1 MENFS
6 RERIKVDRA
15 IDCAS
20 KKIGLFWLDEKNG
33 KESITEFERL
43 HYNGETSVV
52 LCMKKLYLYKIFL
65 KKESKSYFKILGY
78 PKTGRTHQIRIHL
91 QYLGYPIV
99 NDPLYNQPT
108 VWGPSNGKN
117 GVYEYSKE
125 QIEQNFLSKI
135 CLKNK

>member
-1 MENFS
+1 MVNFS

-52 LCMKKLYLYKIFL
+52 LCKKNYTFTKFFL
-65 KKESKSYFKILGY
+65 KK
-78 PKTGRTHQIRIHL
+78 
-91 QYLGYPIV
+91 
-99 NDPLYNQPT
+99 N
-108 VWGPSNGKN
+108 
-117 GVYEYSKE
+117 
-125 QIEQNFLSKI
+125 
-135 CLKNK
+135 LKVIF